1 MMLIRSHKLSGA
13 IAGFLSVAMVVA
25 ILPWSAIPVSAA
37 VDTPTKVLLF
47 PAADNSG
54 GDVADLAE
62 MTTNRIYAALEGVV
76 DIEVIEFERGSPL
89 VRRALSEGRLLPVH
103 MELGG
108 SDVAGAIGV
117 GYNLDA
123 DAILLATV
131 NSVDVQMPPRRI
143 SIALSGRYYLV
154 GPNYDEAAG
163 QPVGDPQPDKAFTV
177 SGTSRARANY
187 TGSDRPL
194 VREALENAV
203 AKFAQVMGGTPVSQ
217 IGTGYAPP
225 RKSSRWKWLGPVI
238 LLGLAGLLISKS
250 GGGGEGISTAG
261 EAPTALG
268 IEVDENALRLS
279 WVPPVTALDLQRYQ
293 IERSVN
299 GGGWDGIDH
308 GHCGPLRID
317 WPDYDVEAG
326 NRYRYHIRAVYT
338 NQLVSEWVDFNAV
351 DFTGS

>member
-54 GDVADLAE
+54 DVADLAE

-76 DIEVIEFERGSPL
+76 GMEVVEFERWSPS
-89 VRRALSEGRLLPVH
+89 VRRALSEGRLLDVH
-103 MELGG
+103 MEVGVG
-108 SDVAGAIGV
+108 DVAGAIGV
-117 GYNLDA
+117 GHSLSA

-143 SIALSGRYYLV
+143 SIVLAGQYYLV
-154 GPNYDEAAG
+154 GPNYNEAAG
-163 QPVGDPQPDKAFTV
+163 QPVGDPQPEKAFTV
-177 SGTSRARANY
+177 IGTSHPRANY

-194 VREALENAV
+194 VREALEDAV
-203 AKFAQVMGGTPVSQ
+203 TKFVQVMGGTPVSQ
-217 IGTGYAPP
+217 IGTEYAPP
-225 RKSSRWKWLGPVI
+225 RKTSKWKVLGPVI
-238 LLGLAGLLISKS
+238 LLGLLGLLISRS
-250 GGGGEGISTAG
+250 GGEGERLSTAG
-261 EAPTALG
+261 ESPTDLG
-268 IEVDENALRLS
+268 IEIDENAIRLS

-317 WPDYDVEAG
+317 WPDYDVDAG

-338 NQLVSEWVDFNAV
+338 NQVVSQWADFNAV

>member
-13 IAGFLSVAMVVA
+13 IAGFLSVAMVVT

-76 DIEVIEFERGSPL
+76 GMEVVEFERWSPL

-103 MELGG
+103 MEVGVG
-108 SDVAGAIGV
+108 DVAGTIGV
-117 GYNLDA
+117 GHSLGVDA
-123 DAILLATV
+123 VLLATV
-131 NSVDVQMPPRRI
+131 NSVNLQMPPRRI
-143 SIALSGRYYLV
+143 SITLAGQYYLV
-154 GPNYDEAAG
+154 SPNYNEAAG
-163 QPVGDPQPDKAFTV
+163 QPVGDPQPEKAFTV
-177 SGTSRARANY
+177 TGTSRPRANY

-194 VREALENAV
+194 VREALEDA
-203 AKFAQVMGGTPVSQ
+203 ATKFMQVMGGTPVSQ
-217 IGTGYAPP
+217 VVTEHIQP
-225 RKSSRWKWLGPVI
+225 RKTSKWKVLGPVI

-250 GGGGEGISTAG
+250 GGGGERLSTAG
-261 EAPTALG
+261 EPPTDLG
-268 IEVDENALRLS
+268 IEVDENAIRLS
-279 WVPPVTALDLQRYQ
+279 WVTPVTALDLQRYQ

-299 GGGWDGIDH
+299 GGGWDGIDY
-308 GHCGPLRID
+308 GHCGPLRTD
-317 WPDYDVEAG
+317 WPDYDVDAG

-338 NQLVSEWVDFNAV
+338 NQIVSEWVDFNAV